1 MLMAVN
7 TIFEMAATLI
17 CVNYLF
23 GKRYYFSIYDAVFMV
38 AEVTLIESV

>member
-23 GKRYYFSIYDAVFMV
+23 EKGIILASMMRF
-38 AEVTLIESV
+38 LW